1 VSAEQVTTATTD
13 RKAPPRPV
21 FETRDFYL
29 ACFLKCTGYDLIGL
43 RATGRRRIF
52 VFRDQPDRR
61 CDVIAFYSN
70 ARAVLPLA
78 FASTIKDLKA
88 LLHNA

>member
-1 VSAEQVTTATTD
+1 MSAEQMTIAPAD
-13 RKAPPRPV
+13 PEIPPRAV

-29 ACFLKCTGYDLIGL
+29 ACFLKCSGYDLIDL
-43 RATGRRRIF
+43 RATGQRRVF
-52 VFRDQPDRR
+52 VFRDRPDRR
-61 CDVIAFYSN
+61 RDVIAFYSN